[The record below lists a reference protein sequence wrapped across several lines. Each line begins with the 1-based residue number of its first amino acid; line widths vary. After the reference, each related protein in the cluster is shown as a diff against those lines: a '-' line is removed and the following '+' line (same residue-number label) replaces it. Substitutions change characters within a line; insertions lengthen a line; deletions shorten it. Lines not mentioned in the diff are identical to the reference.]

1 MTHVL
6 VRFVPVFLQLWYAK
20 DLFRG
25 DDDETR
31 ASALVLQIL
40 GRLLGSILYIYGCQ
54 TALSFQSMVTGS
66 YGNRGVALDLGIYD
80 PEKASLSHATL

>member
-6 VRFVPVFLQLWYAK
+6 VRFVL
-20 DLFRG
+20 RG

-40 GRLLGSILYIYGCQ
+40 GRLPGFILCIYGCQ

-66 YGNRGVALDLGIYD
+66 YDNRGVAPDLGIYD

>member
-6 VRFVPVFLQLWYAK
+6 VRFVPVFIQLWYAR

-25 DDDETR
+25 NDDETR
-31 ASALVLQIL
+31 ALALVLQIL

-66 YGNRGVALDLGIYD
+66 YGNRGVAPDLGIYD
-80 PEKASLSHATL
+80 PEKASLSYATL